1 MSENFDEVTTDAT
14 RAMRMALMLGSQA
27 VEQMARLRAQQER
40 RAADATR
47 ERAEQIREQLDV
59 ARDAA
64 RRAYEPVA
72 DPRRF
77 AQADPETVAAAWSS
91 AAAWADVDPRAAAA
105 EASLAEQTRQRFGV
119 DPHALRAHVQHE
131 REDVHAAQGQVDTA
145 DMVTAGSGEE
155 RADDDRLTEAMD
167 PQWREGAT
175 TDDLERRWHEAN
187 ADLDRPGARH
197 ARDALEATLAERMGV
212 DLERFRKHTEPTL
225 TETALHVA
233 GDRSAAAADRAAEG
247 SERAEAAGWENRA
260 SEERGREA
268 AADVAD
274 DPGLAIEES
283 VDARE
288 AEGMATQA
296 YAEAE
301 ADHASADLNESRAD
315 AEGMQRSGVPARSQQ
330 VRTSTARG
338 FGSTPT
344 AGPQA
349 RQRPKAR
356 KNTRT
361 AGRSAERDLG
371 R

>member
-40 RAADATR
+40 HAADASR

-64 RRAYEPVA
+64 HRAYEPVA

-77 AQADPETVAAAWSS
+77 AQADPETIAAAWSS

-105 EASLAEQTRQRFGV
+105 EAALSEQTRRRFGV
-119 DPHALRAHVQHE
+119 DPQELREHVQHQ
-131 REDVHAAQGQVDTA
+131 RDGAQGQA
-145 DMVTAGSGEE
+145 QAGTSDEREE
-155 RADDDRLTEAMD
+155 GDRLTEAMD
-167 PQWREGAT
+167 PQWRERAT

-187 ADLDRPGARH
+187 ADLDRPGAQH

-212 DLERFRKHTEPTL
+212 DLERFRQKSDPAL
-225 TETALHVA
+225 TETAFHAA
-233 GDRSAAAADRAAEG
+233 GDLAAAAADRAAEG

-260 SEERGREA
+260 SEEHGREA
-268 AADVAD
+268 AAD

-288 AEGMATQA
+288 AEGMAVQA
-296 YAEAE
+296 NTEADV
-301 ADHASADLNESRAD
+301 DHASANINESRAD
-315 AEGMQRSGVPARSQQ
+315 TESMQQAGVPARSQQ

-338 FGSTPT
+338 FGSTPN

-349 RQRPKAR
+349 KRRPKAR

-361 AGRSAERDLG
+361 TGRTADRDLG